1 MTLVENGLI
10 RHCHGLIIVYNM
22 IFKMVSLGYDEAYMN
37 RIFTFI
43 MPSFPALLCDWA
55 NRRRYCPLRGR
66 TYIIC

>member
-1 MTLVENGLI
+1 
-10 RHCHGLIIVYNM
+10 
-22 IFKMVSLGYDEAYMN
+22 MVSLGYDEAYMN